1 MSLGI
6 NSVNP
11 FQKAY
16 GASMFAAGGSVAA
29 TQSTSIF
36 SQNQNNQ
43 KQTSVS
49 PLDRDTSIFNQ
60 FNVQA
65 TGLNPFASVNKVKS
79 PVQGVA
85 PVNARENYRNG
96 LAPSNNLQNV
106 FAGQYNGKAN
116 ILNQIA
122 IA

>member
-6 NSVNP
+6 NSINP

-16 GASMFAAGGSVAA
+16 GASMFAGSVST
-29 TQSTSIF
+29 TQSSNIF
-36 SQNQNNQ
+36 SQNQNDN
-43 KQTSVS
+43 KSTVS
-49 PLDRDTSIFNQ
+49 SIDKNSSIFNQ
-60 FNVQA
+60 FNVQS
-65 TGLNPFASVNKVKS
+65 TGLNPFASVNKTQS

-96 LAPSNNLQNV
+96 LAPSSDLQNV

>member
-43 KQTSVS
+43 KQTSVY

-96 LAPSNNLQNV
+96 LAPSSNLQNV

>member
-16 GASMFAAGGSVAA
+16 GANLFAGGSVAA
-29 TQSTSIF
+29 SQSTCIF
-36 SQNQNNQ
+36 SQNQNNTNQ
-43 KQTSVS
+43 SSVS
-49 PLDRDTSIFNQ
+49 PLDRDTSIFNK
-60 FNVQA
+60 FTVEA
-65 TGLNPFASVNKVKS
+65 TGLNPFASVNNVKS
-79 PVQGVA
+79 PVQGVV

-96 LAPSNNLQNV
+96 LAPSSDLQNV

>member
-6 NSVNP
+6 NSINP

-16 GASMFAAGGSVAA
+16 TASMYAGSVSTA
-29 TQSTSIF
+29 QSSSIF
-36 SQNQNNQ
+36 SQNQNGNNQ
-43 KQTSVS
+43 ASVS
-49 PLDRDTSIFNQ
+49 SIDKNSSIFNQ
-60 FNVQA
+60 FKVET
-65 TGLNPFASVNKVKS
+65 TGLNPFASVNQVKS
-79 PVQGVA
+79 PVEGVA

-96 LAPSNNLQNV
+96 LAPSSDLQNV

-116 ILNQIA
+116 FLNQIA

>member
-6 NSVNP
+6 NSINP

-16 GASMFAAGGSVAA
+16 GANIFAGSSVSGA
-29 TQSTSIF
+29 QSTSIF
-36 SQNQNNQ
+36 SQNQNNN

-49 PLDRDTSIFNQ
+49 SIDRNSSIFNQ
-60 FNVQA
+60 FNVEA
-65 TGLNPFASVNKVKS
+65 TGLNPFASVNKVQT

-96 LAPSNNLQNV
+96 LAPSSDLQNV
-106 FAGQYNGKAN
+106 YAGHYNGKAN